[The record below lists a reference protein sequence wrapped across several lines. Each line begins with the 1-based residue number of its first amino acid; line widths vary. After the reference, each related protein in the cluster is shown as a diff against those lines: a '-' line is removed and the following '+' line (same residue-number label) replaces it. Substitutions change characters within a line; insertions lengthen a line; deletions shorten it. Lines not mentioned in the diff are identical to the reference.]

1 MVSELRV
8 KFEATRHS
16 TESIVQQARLSVSV
30 LNCVEVCQDSALR
43 SQEFGAKM
51 MKRFVRS
58 WHVTSNYNT
67 TVLHSKKI
75 SSILI

>member
-16 TESIVQQARLSVSV
+16 KSIVQNARLSVSV
-30 LNCVEVCQDSALR
+30 LICVEVCQDSALR
-43 SQEFGAKM
+43 SQEFGVKM

-58 WHVTSNYNT
+58 FYVTSNYNAI
-67 TVLHSKKI
+67 VGH
-75 SSILI
+75 